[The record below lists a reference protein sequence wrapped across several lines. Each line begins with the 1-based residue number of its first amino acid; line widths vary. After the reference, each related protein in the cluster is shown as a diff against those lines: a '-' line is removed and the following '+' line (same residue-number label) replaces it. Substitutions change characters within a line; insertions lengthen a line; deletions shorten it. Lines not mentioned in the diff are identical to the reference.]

1 MIEIVQK
8 YDGVI
13 NQFLGDG
20 FMATFGAPVSL
31 VNSSQRAT
39 LASIEIVKKVN
50 EETES
55 GNIQKTRIGIGLHYD
70 EAITGNIGS
79 ELRKQYS
86 ITGRVVIIAS
96 RIEQLNKKFNSQLL
110 ISDEVFTQIDQDL
123 KNRFVSLGY
132 SSVKGSEQGVLLYK
146 LAEEFENEE
155 VIVKY

>member
-1 MIEIVQK
+1 M
-8 YDGVI
+8 
-13 NQFLGDG
+13 
-20 FMATFGAPVSL
+20 
-31 VNSSQRAT
+31 
-39 LASIEIVKKVN
+39 
-50 EETES
+50 
-55 GNIQKTRIGIGLHYD
+55 
-70 EAITGNIGS
+70 
-79 ELRKQYS
+79 
-86 ITGRVVIIAS
+86 IIAS